1 MKISKDLPKV
11 YLSFSFNILDK
22 NKDDPASL
30 QSEIHSWLH
39 SSKETSK
46 RTSKLGSSKLD
57 SASDF
62 SDSDLDIQNT
72 GKIRGIK
79 QTILD

>member
-1 MKISKDLPKV
+1 MSEL
-11 YLSFSFNILDK
+11 YLIFLFIIIDK
-22 NKDDPASL
+22 NKEDPASL

-72 GKIRGIK
+72 GKIRGM
-79 QTILD
+79 